1 MFVVFNFGGASRT
14 PVAEGGGAL
23 WRARPKAAAPQ
34 RALRYRKVLRAC
46 SKSERVAYF
55 CGADDDSS
63 SLLASMDELAGPCPE
78 DSRGS
83 ASGLGSQRSL
93 IGRPAKTEADKQRS
107 KSWRC
112 TLEALPRFSRA
123 GYARPAWTGA
133 RRSCT
138 LWPRWPRAEDARRRC
153 TYSALPWTSARMP
166 AQNFC
171 VPSSSSA
178 FQFAVGNWSSGSRP
192 TRGGLQL
199 RTPSGRKSHA
209 HSTSYCTS
217 DGAAPA
223 AQYTVRGP
231 RTPARTCAGR
241 SCAWPCSNHLN

>member
-55 CGADDDSS
+55 CGADDSSSS
-63 SLLASMDELAGPCPE
+63 SLLASMDELAAPCPE

-83 ASGLGSQRSL
+83 ASGLGSERSL
-93 IGRPAKTEADKQRS
+93 IGRPAKPEADKQRS

-112 TLEALPRFSRA
+112 TLEAPSEAQQSRIRAAGMDRCTSKLHTADCLVRSLPACPRRR
-123 GYARPAWTGA
+123 RPVIGA
-133 RRSCT
+133 RVHR
-138 LWPRWPRAEDARRRC
+138 RWRRA
-153 TYSALPWTSARMP
+153 
-166 AQNFC
+166 
-171 VPSSSSA
+171 SSY
-178 FQFAVGNWSSGSRP
+178 W
-192 TRGGLQL
+192 
-199 RTPSGRKSHA
+199 
-209 HSTSYCTS
+209 TS

-223 AQYTVRGP
+223 GPPNTRPTDSSSHVELVLAAPGAGCVGLAPLRGFP
-231 RTPARTCAGR
+231 CKT
-241 SCAWPCSNHLN
+241 WP